1 MSVKSHYFS
10 NANAKTDFGYDLLKT
25 PASRCSMSQ
34 KNAEFAVHSKFAGRI
49 DQHRRP
55 KLSLQIINL
64 EDLSSLRDK
73 FDKLVNHD
81 ISIITGDPGGGA
93 SQLGGVPKTFE
104 KIINKMDQAAK
115 KGGKSR

>member
-1 MSVKSHYFS
+1 M
-10 NANAKTDFGYDLLKT
+10 
-25 PASRCSMSQ
+25 RQ
-34 KNAEFAVHSKFAGRI
+34 KHAGFAVHSKLVGRI
-49 DQHRRP
+49 HQPRMP
-55 KLSLQIINL
+55 ELSLQIINL

-115 KGGKSR
+115 KGGKSS